1 MSEFVPIHKP
11 GQSWTSTAS
20 DDITAGQAL
29 VVSGQDTV
37 APSAAANA
45 AFVGVAAF
53 SAKSGEKVTVLSG
66 GGVYELTSTGT
77 VGDGDALIT
86 AASGAVAALDV
97 GTTYS
102 QVIGVALADAASN
115 KVKALLF
122 R

>member
-1 MSEFVPIHKP
+1 MAEFVPIFKP
-11 GQSWTSTAS
+11 GQSWTSTTSA
-20 DDITAGQAL
+20 DVTAGQAL
-29 VVSGQDTV
+29 VVTGQDTV
-37 APSAAANA
+37 AASSAANPSFVGIA
-45 AFVGVAAF
+45 AFD
-53 SAKSGEKVTVLSG
+53 AKSGEKVTVLSG

-77 VGDGDALIT
+77 VNDGDALTT
-86 AASGAVAALDV
+86 AASGAVTALGA

>member
-1 MSEFVPIHKP
+1 MAEFVPIHKP

-20 DDITAGQAL
+20 ADITAGQAL

-53 SAKSGEKVTVLSG
+53 DAKSGEKVTVLSG
-66 GGVYELTSTGT
+66 GGVYPLTSTGT
-77 VGDGDALIT
+77 VGDGDPLTT
-86 AASGAVAALDV
+86 AAGGAVAAAGASPDV
-97 GTTYS
+97 GT
-102 QVIGVALADAASN
+102 VIGVALADATSN
-115 KVKALLF
+115 QVKALLF

>member
-1 MSEFVPIHKP
+1 MTEFVPIHKP
-11 GQSWTSTAS
+11 GQRWTSTAS
-20 DDITAGQAL
+20 DDITGGQAL

-45 AFVGVAAF
+45 AYVGVAAF
-53 SAKSGEKVTVLSG
+53 DAKSGEKVTVLSG

-77 VGDGDALIT
+77 VGDGDSLTT
-86 AASGAVAALDV
+86 AASGAVTAAGAEPAA
-97 GTTYS
+97 GTL
-102 QVIGVALADAASN
+102 IGVALADAASN

>member
-20 DDITAGQAL
+20 ADITAGQAL

-37 APSAAANA
+37 APSTAASG
-45 AFVGVAAF
+45 AFVGIAAF
-53 SAKSGEKVTVLSG
+53 SAKTGEKVTVRSG
-66 GGVYELTSTGT
+66 GGVYPLTSTGT
-77 VGDGDALIT
+77 VGDGDQLTT
-86 AASGAVAALDV
+86 AAGGAVAAAGADPAA
-97 GTTYS
+97 GTI
-102 QVIGVALADAASN
+102 IGVALADAASN